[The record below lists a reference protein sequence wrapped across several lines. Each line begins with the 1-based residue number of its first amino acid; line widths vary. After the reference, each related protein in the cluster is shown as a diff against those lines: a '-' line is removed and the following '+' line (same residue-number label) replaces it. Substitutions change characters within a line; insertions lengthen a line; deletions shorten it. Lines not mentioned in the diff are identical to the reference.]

1 MSNNTFIYRLL
12 ICFLIFSSACRS
24 IQKTKSIDVSA
35 STIKSYWDSQFD
47 SDYVELRGRSAITDG
62 DKTTNV
68 SLHIKMKK
76 DSVIWAKFSL
86 FGFGINALITRD
98 SFFMVNSVLQ
108 EYRAYDHQ
116 ILEQYLGFKHQ
127 INQVQ
132 NMLLGN
138 AIFHQKR
145 YASHNNNMLIAREG
159 FTKNLIQ
166 FNSQYRT
173 FQSDLIAQDTSKHAR
188 INYSQ
193 YELIDQVGLLPQLVT
208 IAIQQVEESFQMEL
222 NYQNIKISKI
232 TSFPFKIPRSYIR
245 K

>member
-1 MSNNTFIYRLL
+1 MNNNTFIYLLL
-12 ICFLIFSSACRS
+12 ICFLIFSSSCRS
-24 IQKTKSIDVSA
+24 IQKTKSIDISA
-35 STIKSYWDSQFD
+35 STTKSYWDSQFD
-47 SDYVELRGRSAITDG
+47 SDYVELRGRSSITDG

-76 DSVIWAKFSL
+76 DSIIWAKFSL

-108 EYRAYDHQ
+108 EYMAYDHQ
-116 ILEQYLGFKHQ
+116 ILEQYLGFKPQ

-138 AIFHQKR
+138 AVFHQNR
-145 YASHNNNMLIAREG
+145 YITNEKNMLLAREG
-159 FTKNLIQ
+159 LTKNLIQ
-166 FNSQYRT
+166 FNSEFRT
-173 FQSDLIAQDTSKHAR
+173 FQSDLVGQDTSQHAK

-193 YELIDQVGLLPQLVT
+193 YELIDEVGLLPQLVT
-208 IAIQQVEESFQMEL
+208 IAIQQTEENFQMEL
-222 NYQNIKISKI
+222 NYQNIKTTKI
-232 TSFPFKIPRSYIR
+232 ASFPFKIPRSYIR

>member
-1 MSNNTFIYRLL
+1 
-12 ICFLIFSSACRS
+12 
-24 IQKTKSIDVSA
+24 
-35 STIKSYWDSQFD
+35 
-47 SDYVELRGRSAITDG
+47 
-62 DKTTNV
+62 
-68 SLHIKMKK
+68 
-76 DSVIWAKFSL
+76 
-86 FGFGINALITRD
+86 
-98 SFFMVNSVLQ
+98 
-108 EYRAYDHQ
+108 
-116 ILEQYLGFKHQ
+116 
-127 INQVQ
+127 
-132 NMLLGN
+132 MLLGN

-173 FQSDLIAQDTSKHAR
+173 FQSDLISQDTSKDAR

-193 YELIDQVGLLPQLVT
+193 YELIDEVGLLPQLVT